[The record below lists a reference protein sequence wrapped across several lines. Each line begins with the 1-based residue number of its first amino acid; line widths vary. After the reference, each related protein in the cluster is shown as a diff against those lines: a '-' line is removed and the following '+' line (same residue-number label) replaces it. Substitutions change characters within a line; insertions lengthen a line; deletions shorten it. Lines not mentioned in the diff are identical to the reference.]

1 MILDKKGEF
10 KMKKMTREE
19 LIDFM
24 VEDEL
29 DTMSM
34 EDLTYNFEYAMKH
47 GTRGYS
53 EYSNEE
59 LENAYALAMDE
70 EVQIVEV
77 IEFDS
82 AEEIA
87 RYVYEE
93 LTKLELIRL
102 MNNTRIFNNDV
113 GEYVIDI
120 LLKEN
125 SRVRRTSRGKYQFIV

>member
-1 MILDKKGEF
+1 
-10 KMKKMTREE
+10 MKKMTREE

-24 VEDEL
+24 VEDEI

-34 EDLTYNFEYAMKH
+34 DDLVCNFEDAIKF

-53 EYSNEE
+53 EYNNEE

>member
-1 MILDKKGEF
+1 
-10 KMKKMTREE
+10 MKKMTREE

-29 DTMSM
+29 DTMI
-34 EDLTYNFEYAMKH
+34 ELHILEEYAHAIKF

-87 RYVYEE
+87 RYVYDE
-93 LTKLELIRL
+93 LDRMELIKL
-102 MNNTRIFNNDV
+102 MNDTRIFNNDV
-113 GEYVIDI
+113 GEYAIDI
-120 LLKEN
+120 LLKKN
-125 SRVRRTSRGKYQFIV
+125 SRVRRTIRGKYQFIIEDW

>member
-1 MILDKKGEF
+1 
-10 KMKKMTREE
+10 MTREE

-29 DTMSM
+29 DMMSM
-34 EDLTYNFEYAMKH
+34 EDLAYNFEYAMKH

-77 IEFDS
+77 IEFEN

-113 GEYVIDI
+113 GDYAIDI
-120 LLKEN
+120 LLKSN
-125 SRVRRTSRGKYQFIV
+125 SRVRRTNRGKYQFIIED

>member
-1 MILDKKGEF
+1 
-10 KMKKMTREE
+10 MKKMTREE
-19 LIDFM
+19 LVDFM
-24 VEDEL
+24 VEDEI

-34 EDLTYNFEYAMKH
+34 DDLVCNFEDAIKN

-77 IEFDS
+77 IEFEN

-113 GEYVIDI
+113 GEYAIDI
-120 LLKEN
+120 LLKKN

>member
-1 MILDKKGEF
+1 
-10 KMKKMTREE
+10 MKKMTREE
-19 LIDFM
+19 LVDFM
-24 VEDEL
+24 VEDEI

-34 EDLTYNFEYAMKH
+34 DDLVCNFEDAIKF

-53 EYSNEE
+53 EYNNEE

>member
-1 MILDKKGEF
+1 
-10 KMKKMTREE
+10 MKKMTREE

-29 DTMSM
+29 DMMSM
-34 EDLTYNFEYAMKH
+34 EDLACNFEDAIKF

-59 LENAYALAMDE
+59 LENAYAMAMDE

-77 IEFDS
+77 IEFGS

-87 RYVYEE
+87 RYVYDE
-93 LTKLELIRL
+93 LDRTELIKL
-102 MNNTRIFNNDV
+102 MNDTRIFNNDV
-113 GEYVIDI
+113 GENVIDR

-125 SRVRRTSRGKYQFIV
+125 SRVRRTNRGKYQFIIEDW

>member
-1 MILDKKGEF
+1 
-10 KMKKMTREE
+10 MKKMTREE
-19 LIDFM
+19 LVDFM

-77 IEFDS
+77 IEFEN

-113 GEYVIDI
+113 GEYAIDI
-120 LLKEN
+120 LLKKN
-125 SRVRRTSRGKYQFIV
+125 SRVRRTSRGKYQFIIED

>member
-1 MILDKKGEF
+1 
-10 KMKKMTREE
+10 MKKMTREE

-29 DTMSM
+29 DMMDM
-34 EDLTYNFEYAMKH
+34 EDLAYNFEYAMKH

-59 LENAYALAMDE
+59 LENAYALAMDG

-77 IEFDS
+77 IEFEN

-87 RYVYEE
+87 RYVYDE
-93 LTKLELIRL
+93 LDRVELIRL
-102 MNNTRIFNNDV
+102 MSDTRIFNNDV
-113 GEYVIDI
+113 GEYAIDI
-120 LLKEN
+120 LLKKN
-125 SRVRRTSRGKYQFIV
+125 SRVRRTSRGKYQFIIED

>member
-1 MILDKKGEF
+1 
-10 KMKKMTREE
+10 MKKMTREE

-29 DTMSM
+29 DMMSM
-34 EDLTYNFEYAMKH
+34 EDLAYNFEDAIKF

-59 LENAYALAMDE
+59 LENEYAMVMDE

-77 IEFDS
+77 IEFGS

-87 RYVYEE
+87 RYVYDE
-93 LTKLELIRL
+93 LDRTELIKL
-102 MNNTRIFNNDV
+102 MNDTRIFNNDV
-113 GEYVIDI
+113 GENVIDR

-125 SRVRRTSRGKYQFIV
+125 SRVRRTNRGKYQFIIED

>member
-1 MILDKKGEF
+1 
-10 KMKKMTREE
+10 MKKMTREE

-29 DTMSM
+29 DMMSM
-34 EDLTYNFEYAMKH
+34 EDLAYNFEYAMKH

-77 IEFDS
+77 IEFGS

-93 LTKLELIRL
+93 LTKAELIRL
-102 MNNTRIFNNDV
+102 MNDTRIFNNDV

>member
-1 MILDKKGEF
+1 
-10 KMKKMTREE
+10 MKKMTREE

-24 VEDEL
+24 VEDEI

-34 EDLTYNFEYAMKH
+34 DVVICSLEYAIKN

-77 IEFDS
+77 IEFEN

-87 RYVYEE
+87 RYVYDE
-93 LTKLELIRL
+93 LDRVELIRL
-102 MNNTRIFNNDV
+102 MNNTKIFNNDV
-113 GEYVIDI
+113 GEYAIDV

>member
-1 MILDKKGEF
+1 
-10 KMKKMTREE
+10 MKKMTREE
-19 LIDFM
+19 LVDFM
-24 VEDEL
+24 VEDEI

-34 EDLTYNFEYAMKH
+34 DDLVCNFEDAIKN

-77 IEFDS
+77 IEFEN

-87 RYVYEE
+87 RYVYDE
-93 LTKLELIRL
+93 LDRLELIRL

-113 GEYVIDI
+113 GEYAIDI
-120 LLKEN
+120 LLKKN
-125 SRVRRTSRGKYQFIV
+125 SRVRRTIRGKYQFIIED

>member
-1 MILDKKGEF
+1 
-10 KMKKMTREE
+10 MKKMTREE

-29 DTMSM
+29 DMMSM
-34 EDLTYNFEYAMKH
+34 EDLAYNFEYAMKH

-77 IEFDS
+77 IEFEN

-102 MNNTRIFNNDV
+102 MNNTKIFNNDV
-113 GEYVIDI
+113 GDYAIDI
-120 LLKEN
+120 LLKKN
-125 SRVRRTSRGKYQFIV
+125 SRVRRTNRGKYQFIIED

>member
-1 MILDKKGEF
+1 
-10 KMKKMTREE
+10 MKKMTREE
-19 LIDFM
+19 LVDFM
-24 VEDEL
+24 VEDEI

-34 EDLTYNFEYAMKH
+34 DDLVCNFEDAIKF

-70 EVQIVEV
+70 EVQVVEV
-77 IEFDS
+77 IEFQS

-93 LTKLELIRL
+93 LTKNELIRF
-102 MNNTRIFNNDV
+102 MSDTKIFNNDV
-113 GEYVIDI
+113 GEYTIDT
-120 LLKEN
+120 LLKNN
-125 SRVRRTSRGKYQFIV
+125 SRVRRTNRGKYQFIIED